1 MKAPPPL
8 LLHTRDP
15 ELKRRLCAILQAH
28 GEPHCSED
36 RAGLEAACGRL
47 APAVLLLDLRLGEP
61 RDFLPDFLR
70 RFEGLAVIA
79 LGDPRSDPALVAES
93 AGVYA
98 VEELQADR
106 RRIQNLVARAIE
118 YLEVQVENDH
128 LRTESLRKPR
138 EPAGPPPSRPDRI
151 DSPLSLSHMAR
162 ALRHIGDI
170 DAMLS
175 RVAEGLADSTRVAR
189 VGIFARRRPDD
200 PYRLLAAL
208 KCSDETLRLA
218 YRATEPFVQWM
229 DRHAHLVAR
238 ATLDSIPD
246 PRERA
251 LLLRALDTQGAEV
264 LAPLHARGAL
274 IGWVLLG
281 HRATGIPFAYG
292 DLEDLS
298 SAVDHISTALE
309 NALLYEEVAR
319 QKSLA
324 ETLLHSLP
332 TGIVAADE
340 QGIIRWFSTAARDM
354 LAVPEDKVAGHPVEA
369 LGSRLA
375 DMIRR
380 TIEGELFEFPQAWT
394 DPLTR
399 RAVYV
404 QTRRLGGPARCLGAV
419 AMIQDITAQRA
430 LQEKQDQIE
439 RAAFW
444 NELAASMSHEIRN
457 PLVAI
462 KTFAQLLPERFNDA
476 EFRADFSKLVS
487 IEVDRLNSIIDQ
499 INDFAHPPELKF
511 SALDVRQPLKR
522 SIEQTLPPTQRKGIR
537 VSARLDEDL
546 PPIWGDERALTDCFA
561 HLLRNSVESL
571 AQRKEGQID
580 LTAVRLGN
588 GSGGKGVAITVRDNG
603 RGIPADLRDK
613 VFSPFCTT
621 KARGMGLG
629 LPIVKRTVVD
639 HNGRVQI
646 ESGEQGTAVTITL
659 PVAGAGSGEKS

>member
-1 MKAPPPL
+1 MNLRPPIL
-8 LLHTRDP
+8 IHTRDAAVR
-15 ELKRRLCAILQAH
+15 RRLQGLLH
-28 GEPHCSED
+28 DREEPLCTDTRADLENACS
-36 RAGLEAACGRL
+36 RL
-47 APAVLLLDLRLGEP
+47 APAVLLLDLRHGEP

-70 RFEGLAVIA
+70 RHTDLAVIA
-79 LGDPRSDPALVAES
+79 LGDPRSDPGLVAE
-93 AGVYA
+93 ACGVYA
-98 VEELQADR
+98 IEELNADPR
-106 RRIQNLVARAIE
+106 RLANLLVRAE
-118 YLEVQVENDH
+118 EQVMMRQENAH
-128 LRTESLRKPR
+128 LRAESARLPR
-138 EPAGPPPSRPDRI
+138 ESAPRTTRSDRM
-151 DSPLSLSHMAR
+151 DSPLSLRQLAR
-162 ALRHIGDI
+162 AMHHMGDVP
-170 DAMLS
+170 AMLD
-175 RVAEGLADSTRVAR
+175 RVVEGLASTAKVAR
-189 VGIFARRRPDD
+189 VGVFAQRQPGDA
-200 PYRLLAAL
+200 YRLLAAHR
-208 KCSDETLRLA
+208 CSEEASRLI
-218 YRATEPFVQWM
+218 YRGQDPFVQWL

-238 ATLDSIPD
+238 STLDAIHD
-246 PRERA
+246 PRERT
-251 LLLRALDTQGAEV
+251 LLTRHLDAQGAEV
-264 LAPLHARGAL
+264 IAPLQARGRL
-274 IGWVLLG
+274 IGWLLIG
-281 HRATGIPFAYG
+281 HRVTGLPFDYE

-340 QGIIRWFSTAARDM
+340 KGVIRWFSTAARDM
-354 LAVPEDKVAGHPVEA
+354 LAVAPEKAVDQPVEA

-399 RAVYV
+399 RAIYV
-404 QTRRLGGPARCLGAV
+404 QTRRLGGPAKCLGAV

-430 LQEKQDQIE
+430 LQDKQDQIE

-462 KTFAQLLPERFNDA
+462 KTFAQLLPERYNDA

-487 IEVDRLNSIIDQ
+487 MEVDRLNSIIDQ
-499 INDFAHPPELKF
+499 INDFAHPPELQF
-511 SALDVRQPLKR
+511 GALDIRQALKR
-522 SIEQTLPPTQRKGIR
+522 SIDEVLPAGKRNGIR
-537 VSARLDEDL
+537 ISARLDDDL
-546 PPIWGDERALTDCFA
+546 PPVWGDERALADCFA
-561 HLLRNSVESL
+561 HLLRNSMESL
-571 AQRKEGQID
+571 AHRKEGQID
-580 LTAVRLGN
+580 LTASRLAN
-588 GSGGKGVAITVRDNG
+588 GSSGKGVAITVRDNG
-603 RGIPADLRDK
+603 QGIPAEIREK

-646 ESGEQGTAVTITL
+646 DSGDAGTSVTVTL
-659 PVAGAGSGEKS
+659 PVAGAGEKT